1 MVQHDAQELV
11 QVTTGLS
18 FREAAT
24 AVRIEILTVDA
35 TSAVPT
41 APWFRSIALAVTA
54 GALTAG
60 AADAIRTGLGG
71 TDFQYTLT
79 SGGSAVRDIRSSP
92 NDPVNIT
99 SVERLTCTG
108 LTQTITL
115 NGDGSPLDVGRER
128 PHPRTPTTYAP
139 PTACTHEATPSPNCS
154 EKEPAEGTNKL
165 TNAGL
170 GTGTKTE
177 MGVEAGAGTRTK
189 TAARHEHCS
198 CHADEHHQ
206 RLVRERLNPQY
217 VTHLRGLRRAP
228 NRGTPSQLNR
238 DRPCTS
244 GRAGNTRQNPC

>member
-1 MVQHDAQELV
+1 M
-11 QVTTGLS
+11 
-18 FREAAT
+18 
-24 AVRIEILTVDA
+24 
-35 TSAVPT
+35 PT

-139 PTACTHEATPSPNCS
+139 PPACTHEATPSPNCS

-228 NRGTPSQLNR
+228 NRGTPSQLNL